1 METFRNLFLKVSKI
15 PLSDLE
21 INMKKS
27 EVRNKSKTL
36 LEKNKRVKT
45 EGD

>member
-21 INMKKS
+21 INMSKS

-36 LEKNKRVKT
+36 MDKNKPMKT
-45 EGD
+45 ESD

>member
-15 PLSDLE
+15 QLSDLE

-36 LEKNKRVKT
+36 LKKNKPIKT